1 MSVIFITGTVAS
13 ILYFGSRAGN
23 VACGI
28 SGRDIALSASI
39 WRIGTW
45 FLVAVV
51 WSHSVWVVL
60 MDVGM
65 LGLIYR
71 GYWAKKSKPG
81 VSRRDISLAA
91 LIWRTWPWF
100 LVAVAWSHGVWVVVI
115 DVGILGLMLVRVE
128 WWQNGG
134 HRWDFYANPHRP
146 CTTWFFGILLIAFC
160 LLHFSFC
167 KNYDHQN
174 ITTDMFHL
182 FDRKTLIALLLIF
195 LIV

>member
-1 MSVIFITGTVAS
+1 MSVIFRTGTVAS

-28 SGRDIALSASI
+28 SGRDIALSASM

-71 GYWAKKSKPG
+71 GY
-81 VSRRDISLAA
+81 
-91 LIWRTWPWF
+91 
-100 LVAVAWSHGVWVVVI
+100 
-115 DVGILGLMLVRVE
+115 
-128 WWQNGG
+128 
-134 HRWDFYANPHRP
+134 
-146 CTTWFFGILLIAFC
+146 
-160 LLHFSFC
+160 
-167 KNYDHQN
+167 
-174 ITTDMFHL
+174 
-182 FDRKTLIALLLIF
+182 
-195 LIV
+195 